1 MRCLSLLLAATLLAG
16 CAQETQVVTDTRE
29 SIEIDYVRT
38 PALDVHKAADSASPV
53 ITSYKTGESV
63 SVLSKKGGWIEVRT
77 IDGSGWAEA
86 AGVAAKAEDA
96 VPTDMTSVRFRI
108 PPSAVSNP
116 SAHGELAF
124 EALVNTDGEVV
135 SVKTV
140 TNTTGSTELER
151 QNRESLLKA
160 KFQPI
165 VVKGQAQT
173 FVYDYRV
180 RY

>member
-1 MRCLSLLLAATLLAG
+1 VRTFALLLLSLILAG
-16 CAQETQVVTDTRE
+16 CTQETPVVTDARE
-29 SIEIDYVRT
+29 SIEVDYVSG
-38 PALDVHKAADSASPV
+38 PKLEIHKGPDAASP
-53 ITSYKTGESV
+53 ILTSYKNGESV
-63 SVLSKKGGWIEVRT
+63 SVLSKKGRWIEVRT
-77 IDGSGWAEA
+77 SDGSGWAEA
-86 AGVAAKAEDA
+86 SGVVAKAEDA
-96 VPTDMTSVRFRI
+96 MPSDMTSVRFRI

-116 SAHGELAF
+116 TAHGELAF
-124 EALVNTDGEVV
+124 EAMVNTDGEVV

-140 TNTTGSTELER
+140 TNTTGSLELER

-180 RY
+180 KY